1 MKVEINRDGI
11 IVKKSICVIED
22 EQDIRESVKEFFEC
36 NDYEVFDYSSAEDFY
51 ENKHLNSDLICC
63 NFTEL
68 SDEEFYECL
77 TWANQT
83 LMKNY
88 FDKQRNSTLT
98 QIDNLFV
105 C

>member
-51 ENKHLNSDLICC
+51 ENKINT
-63 NFTEL
+63 FKWL
-68 SDEEFYECL
+68 SYI
-77 TWANQT
+77 TNII
-83 LMKNY
+83 N
-88 FDKQRNSTLT
+88 R
-98 QIDNLFV
+98 
-105 C
+105 